1 MLKVFRRN
9 NITIRG
15 FIKLYPERFSVR
27 GGMITVKD
35 VVPPAE
41 AAAPS
46 DPVPGNP
53 AFQALSIEERA
64 RIVDA
69 RRDAKQAARKKTHI
83 DRLRGIH
90 AVYD

>member
-1 MLKVFRRN
+1 M
-9 NITIRG
+9 ITI
-15 FIKLYPERFSVR
+15 
-27 GGMITVKD
+27 KD
-35 VVPPAE
+35 AAPPAE

-46 DPVPGNP
+46 PDPLPGTP
-53 AFQALSIEERA
+53 TFQALSIGERA

-69 RRDAKQAARKKTHI
+69 RHDAKQAARKKTHL

>member
-1 MLKVFRRN
+1 
-9 NITIRG
+9 
-15 FIKLYPERFSVR
+15 
-27 GGMITVKD
+27 MITVKD
-35 VVPPAE
+35 VAPLAE
-41 AAAPS
+41 AAAS
-46 DPVPGNP
+46 HADPVPGTL

-69 RRDAKQAARKKTHI
+69 RRDAKQAARKKTHL